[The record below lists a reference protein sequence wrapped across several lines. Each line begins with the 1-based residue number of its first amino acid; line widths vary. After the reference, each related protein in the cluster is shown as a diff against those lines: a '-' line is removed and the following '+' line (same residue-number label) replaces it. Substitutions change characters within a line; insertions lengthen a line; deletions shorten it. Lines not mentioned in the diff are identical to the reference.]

1 MPFYLKN
8 FKYVIGKLFSSVKY
22 VITLIC
28 LVGQKT
34 RVTSQRSDHLDSPA
48 NMPHIEEKGTEEIAY
63 LVRE

>member
-1 MPFYLKN
+1 MPFYLKI

-22 VITLIC
+22 VIIC

-34 RVTSQRSDHLDSPA
+34 RVTSQMSDHLDSPA